1 MGSQVVG
8 WLSRCQLPKNSSDPK
23 ARKLPHLEVA
33 RGASHAKG
41 SRKGQYYYVT
51 KGELKNSRKAVP
63 EPELRKRESKAKEA
77 PRPSKRARRVR
88 DEDVVEAGD
97 SGVERE
103 VDRLMHLDGEGVVQ
117 EEEEDPLQSQF
128 GGHLERA
135 PLAETSTNVSRMDI
149 GGIRIRGVVGKGRG
163 GGGGWGRGHG
173 KAVAS

>member
-1 MGSQVVG
+1 MAHFPVDYVIAKRELHQALTRERPTQPSRKV
-8 WLSRCQLPKNSSDPK
+8 LSK
-23 ARKLPHLEVA
+23 AR
-33 RGASHAKG
+33 
-41 SRKGQYYYVT
+41 YVT

-63 EPELRKRESKAKEA
+63 EPEPRKRKSKAKEA
-77 PRPSKRARRVR
+77 PRPSKRAQRVR

-97 SGVERE
+97 SEAERE
-103 VDRLMHLDGEGVVQ
+103 VDRLMHLDGERVVQ

-135 PLAETSTNVSRMDI
+135 PLAETSANASRRDT

-163 GGGGWGRGHG
+163 GGGGRGRGQG